1 MPLSYQQPSPTK
13 GKSRQAEGGGGA
25 SGGNTKQNRFG
36 NGFLMQQVIGKAAKD
51 SGGSVDWGRSLG
63 KEDPGKNVY
72 PEGPG
77 DSTAQGTGAQG
88 GRKEQKDAL
97 PALREKHAGKS
108 YEDVKD
114 GKAFVQGSGDE
125 KEVDPND
132 VAQGQLGDC
141 YLMAGMAAVARA
153 NPDQL
158 KKIIK
163 DNGDGT
169 FNVTLYIRKNPYSA
183 PTPVTKT
190 VDARLPSSGGGSTL
204 YAGTGDKAGGA
215 TEMWPALLEKTV
227 AQHKGSYE
235 EISGGNIGKGGF
247 NFAGA
252 TEMFTG
258 KAEGYKNVDNLQEDD
273 ILLELGAALEAKRTC
288 TVDSRDMTN
297 NEALSKEST
306 PYNVYGNHAYAV
318 QAVDIDKRTV
328 DLQNP
333 WGSHHVKAL
342 PIALFKKFYRGI
354 RIGG

>member
-1 MPLSYQQPSPTK
+1 
-13 GKSRQAEGGGGA
+13 
-25 SGGNTKQNRFG
+25 
-36 NGFLMQQVIGKAAKD
+36 
-51 SGGSVDWGRSLG
+51 
-63 KEDPGKNVY
+63 
-72 PEGPG
+72 
-77 DSTAQGTGAQG
+77 
-88 GRKEQKDAL
+88 
-97 PALREKHAGKS
+97 
-108 YEDVKD
+108 
-114 GKAFVQGSGDE
+114 
-125 KEVDPND
+125 
-132 VAQGQLGDC
+132 
-141 YLMAGMAAVARA
+141 
-153 NPDQL
+153 
-158 KKIIK
+158 
-163 DNGDGT
+163 
-169 FNVTLYIRKNPYSA
+169 
-183 PTPVTKT
+183 
-190 VDARLPSSGGGSTL
+190 
-204 YAGTGDKAGGA
+204 
-215 TEMWPALLEKTV
+215 LEKTV